1 MKNLLLTVMAML
13 AIAAPTTEAKDL
25 VAYFS
30 AQGNTKAVAERIA
43 ELTGA
48 DIYRIEAAEPY
59 AANPYDDSD
68 RIQHE
73 AYNDLRPAVANPP
86 SQEWIN
92 QYDRIYVGSPCWW
105 HQPAMVV
112 CTFLETYDLSKHV
125 VIPFFTYGAT
135 TYLNESMQKIYKC
148 TPNSVHI
155 PQTLP
160 EDLDAI
166 DITRPG
172 RPDDAGI
179 DMPGNA
185 RGVEAWL
192 TRLGLL
198 GDAGVGNIESETSA
212 NIRIYGADGQIH
224 IELDEKLRQ
233 NTVEIYKTDGYM
245 IERLSSKTSYTIEVP
260 AKSVYLLSMVYGTD
274 NRRINKKLILQSL
287 NNVNFD

>member
-1 MKNLLLTVMAML
+1 MKNLLLTVIVML
-13 AIAAPTTEAKDL
+13 GFSVPSTQAKDL

-30 AQGNTKAVAERIA
+30 AQGHTQAVAERIA

-48 DIYRIEAAEPY
+48 DIYRIEAADPY

-68 RIQHE
+68 RIQNE

-86 SQEWIN
+86 SQEWIE
-92 QYDRIYVGSPCWW
+92 QYDRIYIGSPCWW

-112 CTFLETYDLSKHV
+112 CTFLETYDLSDHV
-125 VIPFFTYGAT
+125 IIPFFTYGAT

-155 PQTLP
+155 PETLP
-160 EDLDAI
+160 EDLDAD

-185 RGVEAWL
+185 RGVEDWL

-198 GDAGVGNIESETSA
+198 GNSGIEDVGNDMSDLL
-212 NIRIYGADGQIH
+212 RIYNNAGEVH
-224 IELDEKLRQ
+224 VELDESTGA
-233 NTVEIYKTDGYM
+233 NTVAIYNASGMMLHKMSD
-245 IERLSSKTSYTIEVP
+245 KTSYSFSLPE
-260 AKSVYLLSMVYGTD
+260 KSVYLFSMTYGPD
-274 NRRINKKLILQSL
+274 NKRVNKKIVL
-287 NNVNFD
+287 

>member
-1 MKNLLLTVMAML
+1 MKNLLFTIIAML
-13 AIAAPTTEAKDL
+13 AIAAPSAHARDL

-59 AANPYDDSD
+59 AENPYDDSD
-68 RIQHE
+68 RIQYE
-73 AYNDLRPAVANPP
+73 AYNDLRPAVANLP

-112 CTFLETYDLSKHV
+112 CTFLEAYDLSHHV

-135 TYLNESMQKIYKC
+135 TYLNESMQKIYRC

-155 PQTLP
+155 PATLP
-160 EDLDAI
+160 ADLDAD

-172 RPDDAGI
+172 RPDDTGI

-185 RGVEAWL
+185 PGVENWL
-192 TRLGLL
+192 SRLGLIGNSGIGHTRADMSQL
-198 GDAGVGNIESETSA
+198 VRIHNNAGEIQVLLNERAEHNTLA
-212 NIRIYGADGQIH
+212 IYD
-224 IELDEKLRQ
+224 LRGTLLHLMSDQ
-233 NTVEIYKTDGYM
+233 
-245 IERLSSKTSYTIEVP
+245 TSYYFSVP
-260 AKSVYLLSMVYGTD
+260 QKSAYLFSMTFGDSNTC
-274 NRRINKKLILQSL
+274 IHKKIIL
-287 NNVNFD
+287 

>member
-1 MKNLLLTVMAML
+1 MKNLLLTVIAML
-13 AIAAPTTEAKDL
+13 GISVPSTQAKDL

-68 RIQHE
+68 RIQNE

-92 QYDRIYVGSPCWW
+92 QYDRIYIGSPCWW

-112 CTFLETYDLSKHV
+112 CTFLETYDLSNHV
-125 VIPFFTYGAT
+125 IIPFFTYGAT

-155 PQTLP
+155 PETLP
-160 EDLDAI
+160 EDLDAD

-185 RGVEAWL
+185 RGVEGWL

-198 GDAGVGNIESETSA
+198 GNSGIADIDYDSSD
-212 NIRIYGADGQIH
+212 NIRIYSAGGEIH
-224 IELDEKLRQ
+224 IELDENISS
-233 NTVEIYKTDGYM
+233 NTVEIYNVNGSLVQRMSGRKNYSITA
-245 IERLSSKTSYTIEVP
+245 P
-260 AKSVYLLSMVYGTD
+260 AKSVYLLSMVYGPD
-274 NRRINKKLILQSL
+274 NR
-287 NNVNFD
+287 